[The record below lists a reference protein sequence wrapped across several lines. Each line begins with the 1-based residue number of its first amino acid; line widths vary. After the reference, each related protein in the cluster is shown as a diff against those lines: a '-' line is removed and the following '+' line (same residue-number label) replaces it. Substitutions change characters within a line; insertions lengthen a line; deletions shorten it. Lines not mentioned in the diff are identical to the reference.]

1 MLVKI
6 TLQNNLTAIGDSFG
20 LEQSAKAETS
30 CARRTLAIQL
40 HKDDSTL
47 EEKQTSVTK
56 ACKVVYAGA
65 YGKVKD
71 DAQVKSVMQCRQV
84 VATMKK
90 ADSLDINPEDHDTYS
105 AFRTAVYKTE
115 PLTKLALVSKWCLDD
130 KEKAIDLAKLTKLV
144 GSLTKTEADL
154 AKLTKLVAKLNEKAA
169 K

>member
-6 TLQNNLTAIGDSFG
+6 DLQKNLTAIGNNFD
-20 LEQSAKAETS
+20 LEQVAKQETG
-30 CARRTLAIQL
+30 CARMTLAIQL
-40 HKDDSTL
+40 YKDDSTL
-47 EEKQTSVTK
+47 EEKQTSVTA

-71 DAQVKSVMQCRQV
+71 ETQVKSVMQCRQV

-90 ADSLDINPEDHDTYS
+90 AASLDISPESHDTYS

>member
-6 TLQNNLTAIGDSFG
+6 TLQKNLTAIGDNFG
-20 LEQSAKAETS
+20 LEQSAKAETG
-30 CARRTLAIQL
+30 CARRALAIQL

-47 EEKQTSVTK
+47 EEKQMSVTA

-71 DAQVKSVMQCRQV
+71 EAQVKSVMQCRQV
-84 VATMKK
+84 IATMKK

-105 AFRTAVYKTE
+105 AFRTAVYKTK
-115 PLTKLALVSKWCLDD
+115 PLTKLQLIEKWCNDD
-130 KEKAIDLAKLTKLV
+130 KEKAVTLAKLNKLV
-144 GSLTKTEADL
+144 E
-154 AKLTKLVAKLNEKAA
+154 KLTKKAA